1 MKAYKYPVS
10 LKSARIEI
18 AHIGTH
24 YMDFSKTDFYYYKNS
39 FTTITFKFI
48 LVNKKVP
55 NVLNYC

>member
-48 LVNKKVP
+48 LLSKKVP
-55 NVLNYC
+55 TL